1 MSNDENIC
9 GIREKVIGNIAGNLM
24 MLDYVRKRIS
34 KLLRGR
40 KRKDEI
46 IQELAVIKYI
56 IIELERSYASMIDKE
71 IELLNG
77 VCVSGVN

>member
-1 MSNDENIC
+1 MSSNENIC
-9 GIREKVIGNIAGNLM
+9 GMREKVIGSIAGNLM
-24 MLDYVRKRIS
+24 MLDYIRKRIS

-40 KRKDEI
+40 KRKGEI

-77 VCVSGVN
+77 ICVSEVN